1 MANPKPKRGFVTRS
15 KSSNNYEARMKN
27 FMQDKTYNPSQ
38 NLAEREAVKN
48 FQIAYNKHLKDNKI
62 SKPLLSVD
70 GIVGP
75 KTYAAM
81 FPIEQPKVSQPVTPA
96 QPLTP
101 QEVYKEVIPTTTPAA
116 TPIIVDNKGNTVKAD
131 NVKIET
137 GNPQPVVSSD
147 IPLSNST
154 QGFAQLTPKT
164 YVSSQLPITN
174 NHYNNRRPGFFPGLG
189 LFAKKDNGNT
199 NNYQSNNAGVNNE
212 SDSSNRRRL
221 FEYDRNSNEASMNLE
236 AIPKIILRDRQGN
249 VVRPFGNLRDKISQR
264 NQNRE
269 IERNNIQQAIEAR
282 LNGQETEYTPQ
293 SKKEARKY
301 KRAFENEIQ
310 TRQNNV
316 QEQQELSAYNQKIQN
331 QMNQTLDAYK
341 NPPKALVPRPE
352 PTQWDNNPHHT
363 DIIKARLD
371 EAVNFNDMSNKAQA
385 EYIDEVYKLESE
397 RKEGGNVIETHQV
410 LPKAQNGL
418 NKFGTPEY
426 GLNLN
431 KPVQIKSPTA
441 QEKMN
446 IGLYGNQEGFH
457 YGQNNGN
464 VTRMQFTKPYNNDGS
479 RIKQGLEVWS
489 GNKLKEDLNKETSR
503 NENGNEFNYD
513 PTRLTYYGNRMQA
526 NANLLPVL
534 YNTSKALFDKPEVQR
549 PFYNNQDQ
557 ATLAGL
563 RNNKINANMNP
574 INTGRVVAMDA
585 IRNNARGS
593 GSLMSNLIAANAN
606 ANKQM
611 NDESYRVA
619 SANQAQDNTYL
630 EKLHSV
636 GTNRQL
642 ENKYTDEAN
651 RKHRLAMEEFR
662 RDAIKSGEKAMIN
675 KGQLLN
681 SELSNQM
688 KLEGYLNQLGQD
700 YKFQQDNNGN
710 LKIIL
715 RNADGTSRTM
725 NAGMGGQD
733 LINNLKAKGASY
745 NEEPSKNNGNTV
757 RLDANGNPVSHKK
770 YGGKVYKRRFLI

>member
-15 KSSNNYEARMKN
+15 KSSNNYEARMRK
-27 FMQDKTYNPSQ
+27 FMEDKTYNPSQ
-38 NLAEREAVKN
+38 NLTERDAVKN
-48 FQIAYNKHLKDNKI
+48 FQIAYNKHLKDNNI
-62 SKPLLSVD
+62 NKPLLSVD

-81 FPIEQPKVSQPVTPA
+81 FPIEQPKVSQSITPV

-137 GNPQPVVSSD
+137 GDPQPVVYNPD
-147 IPLSNST
+147 LIGQTLPVI
-154 QGFAQLTPKT
+154 TPKNVDLSPT
-164 YVSSQLPITN
+164 PVQGTHNSILDTQRNTPGITRGISQKQ
-174 NHYNNRRPGFFPGLG
+174 PGFFPGLG

-199 NNYQSNNAGVNNE
+199 NNYQSNNEGVNNE
-212 SDSSNRRRL
+212 SNSSNRRRL

-301 KRAFENEIQ
+301 KRAFEKEIQ

-316 QEQQELSAYNQKIQN
+316 QDQQELLAYNQKIQN
-331 QMNQTLDAYK
+331 QMNQTLGAYK
-341 NPPKALVPRPE
+341 NPPKALVLRPE
-352 PTQWDNNPHHT
+352 PTQWDNNPEHVNV
-363 DIIKARLD
+363 IKTGLD
-371 EAVNFNDMSNKAQA
+371 NAINLNDMSNKAQA
-385 EYIDEVYKLESE
+385 EYIDKNYKLESE

-410 LPKAQNGL
+410 LPKYQNSGYIATQPENIMTSNDESFYNDSAKRVPQTIEL
-418 NKFGTPEY
+418 NTQMPDGRTYPSYNDFISGKFTGVKTTPT
-426 GLNLN
+426 
-431 KPVQIKSPTA
+431 VSA
-441 QEKMN
+441 
-446 IGLYGNQEGFH
+446 
-457 YGQNNGN
+457 NN
-464 VTRMQFTKPYNNDGS
+464 TSFTQPNN
-479 RIKQGLEVWS
+479 
-489 GNKLKEDLNKETSR
+489 R
-503 NENGNEFNYD
+503 NNEFNYD

-710 LKIIL
+710 LKIVL
-715 RNADGTSRTM
+715 RNADGTSRVM

-733 LINNLKAKGASY
+733 LINSLKAKGASY
-745 NEEPSKNNGNTV
+745 NEEPNKNNGATV
-757 RLDANGNPVSHKK
+757 RLDANGNPISHKK